1 MQIEINSQEYKI
13 FDVNDDLVIYTKDLN
28 AEIAC
33 SFFSIKLNKIA
44 LASNIN
50 SQQLEQL
57 ITDFNHNELIEQ
69 DLIKVRIIGGNDSP
83 ESSYLGDIRTILNGI
98 DNNTNMINIIG
109 LDACKNPILLN

>member
-13 FDVNDDLVIYTKDLN
+13 FDINDDLVTYTKDLN
-28 AEIAC
+28 EEIAC

-44 LASNIN
+44 LARNIN

-57 ITDFNHNELIEQ
+57 ITDFNQNELIEQ

-83 ESSYLGDIRTILNGI
+83 ESYKYLEDMRT
-98 DNNTNMINIIG
+98 T
-109 LDACKNPILLN
+109 